1 MRCYAY
7 SPNGEYFAYAL
18 ASGWV
23 CSVIFSLRSASFRT
37 TLMYIRRVH
46 LIPSSSSSSA
56 PSHVLPA
63 PAAVAAAFSPLSKTL
78 FTFER
83 PVKSDT
89 DVHKNVRAWDVVS
102 GEEVAGWHQKTFDD
116 W

>member
-1 MRCYAY
+1 LLCL
-7 SPNGEYFAYAL
+7 L
-18 ASGWV
+18 AQRG
-23 CSVIFSLRSASFRT
+23 ILRLRSGFRVG
-37 TLMYIRRVH
+37 LQRHLLPAFRELSHNADVH
-46 LIPSSSSSSA
+46 SQSPPHPLLI
-56 PSHVLPA
+56 VLPA